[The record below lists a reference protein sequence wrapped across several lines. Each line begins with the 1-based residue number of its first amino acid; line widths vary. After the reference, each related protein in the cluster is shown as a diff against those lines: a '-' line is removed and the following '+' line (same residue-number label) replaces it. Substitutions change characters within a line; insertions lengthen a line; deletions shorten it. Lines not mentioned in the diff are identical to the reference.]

1 MPTEI
6 EIQITHLFSTPL
18 LVFTPA
24 HHERI
29 NAELSQLILAREASV
44 PRHRS
49 DPVVLA
55 SRPVDDGLGR
65 KPPARVVC
73 ARHRSSQTSHNP
85 LRPMPPCC
93 PWTRLGSRRGVGQRS
108 TKRRDQCSPL
118 SPRKFLGRRLLCR
131 CGRGLPDPR
140 KGRRIADLRPTRLSA
155 AYAGA
160 LSPVQH
166 DRIT

>member
-6 EIQITHLFSTPL
+6 EIQITPLFSTPL

-55 SRPVDDGLGR
+55 SRPVDDDEIFLEFIKNALEKKDYEVSTADNGEDGLN
-65 KPPARVVC
+65 KFNKNSYNLVI
-73 ARHRSSQTSHNP
+73 TDIY
-85 LRPMPPCC
+85 MPVMD
-93 PWTRLGSRRGVGQRS
+93 GVQFFNNSLAWYSWRFM
-108 TKRRDQCSPL
+108 L
-118 SPRKFLGRRLLCR
+118 
-131 CGRGLPDPR
+131 
-140 KGRRIADLRPTRLSA
+140 
-155 AYAGA
+155 
-160 LSPVQH
+160 
-166 DRIT
+166 